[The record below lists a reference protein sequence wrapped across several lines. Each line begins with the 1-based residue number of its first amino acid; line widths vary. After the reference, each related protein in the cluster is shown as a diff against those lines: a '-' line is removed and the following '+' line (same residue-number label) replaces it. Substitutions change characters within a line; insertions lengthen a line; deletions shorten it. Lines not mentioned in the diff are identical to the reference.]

1 MSTVANT
8 PAEAVAVAEA
18 GLLKKAT
25 APWASTMVAAMFA
38 GALIGFGFIFYATT
52 QMGASELPY
61 GVAKAI
67 GGLAF
72 SGGLFVVIITGG
84 DLFTSTT
91 MSTLPLADGR
101 LRWGR
106 LLAHWGVVYVFNM
119 VGAGILVMLV
129 FYSGTALQHG
139 GEWGAILVSAANAKV
154 SHTWTEAFFLGVL
167 CNLLVCLAVWVGFLG
182 KTVVDRFIAVLFPI
196 SLFVAAG
203 FEHSVANMFIIP
215 MGLVLKAQGAPEVI
229 EALGGKDVS
238 GLTWTSYVFDN
249 LVPVTLGN
257 ILAGAVFIALGM
269 RVWHRHARTT
279 GASPISPVPAPEPA
293 ATARA

>member
-1 MSTVANT
+1 MSTVANS
-8 PAEAVAVAEA
+8 PVEAVAAAEA
-18 GLLKKAT
+18 GLLKKAN
-25 APWASTMVAAMFA
+25 APWASTTVAAMFA
-38 GALIGFGFIFYATT
+38 GALIGLGFVFYATT
-52 QMGASELPY
+52 QMGAAELPY
-61 GVAKAI
+61 GLGKAI

-84 DLFTSTT
+84 DLFTSTS
-91 MSTLPLADGR
+91 MSTLPLASGK
-101 LRWGR
+101 LRWAR
-106 LLAHWGVVYVFNM
+106 LLRHWGVVYVFNM
-119 VGAGILVMLV
+119 VGAGILVVLV
-129 FYSGTALQHG
+129 LLSGTALQHG

-196 SLFVAAG
+196 SLFVATG

-229 EALGGKDVS
+229 QSLGGKDVS

-257 ILAGAVFIALGM
+257 ILAGSVFIALGM
-269 RVWHRHARTT
+269 WAWHRHAL
-279 GASPISPVPAPEPA
+279 PVPAHAPQSTTAEPVA
-293 ATARA
+293 AAARA